1 MPLAFI
7 NRDAMIN
14 EIMAK
19 SRHHFESTR
28 YGTCWVV
35 PQRDDD
41 YKSSSL
47 VNLLNTFVKS
57 VPFLDLRSLHGM
69 QVTATDKRADIMV
82 WLKAC
87 ACSGH
92 LEIGEYRAQ
101 LENLTRD
108 WQQWTDVFVHFD
120 RDQSGTMDRTE
131 LISVLNVLA
140 GGKDVPVDELD
151 SIFKGTDTNKDGK
164 ITLIEFISFF
174 REGLEDETAS
184 DNHKNNNYSKQNS
197 IREELEDE
205 TELDDEES

>member
-1 MPLAFI
+1 
-7 NRDAMIN
+7 
-14 EIMAK
+14 
-19 SRHHFESTR
+19 
-28 YGTCWVV
+28 
-35 PQRDDD
+35 
-41 YKSSSL
+41 
-47 VNLLNTFVKS
+47 
-57 VPFLDLRSLHGM
+57 
-69 QVTATDKRADIMV
+69 
-82 WLKAC
+82 
-87 ACSGH
+87 
-92 LEIGEYRAQ
+92 
-101 LENLTRD
+101 
-108 WQQWTDVFVHFD
+108 
-120 RDQSGTMDRTE
+120 MDRTE